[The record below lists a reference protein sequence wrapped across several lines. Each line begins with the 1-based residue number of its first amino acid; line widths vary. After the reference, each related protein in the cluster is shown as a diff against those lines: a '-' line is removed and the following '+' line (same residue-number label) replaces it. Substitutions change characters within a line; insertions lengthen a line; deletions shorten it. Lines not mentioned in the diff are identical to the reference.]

1 MPALHRIE
9 SCAIVA
15 VLLLLP
21 ACSVNV
27 KKGQNGEDKKVD
39 IETPVGNIHVNKD
52 VDVRDT
58 GLDVYPGARPK
69 PKDEGTHND
78 ESANVNLSAGPFSL
92 RVVVMQYESDD
103 PAAKVIS
110 FYRSELKRYGTV
122 LECRTNQHLPQVKMD
137 RSDRDDDGDLLSCDE
152 HGGDNVELKVGTKDN
167 QRIVSVREQGKG
179 SSFALVRVQTRGK
192 DTI

>member
-1 MPALHRIE
+1 MSALHRIE
-9 SCAIVA
+9 SCVVLAA
-15 VLLLLP
+15 LLLLP

-39 IETPVGNIHVNKD
+39 IETPVGGIHVNKD

-69 PKDEGTHND
+69 PRDEDRHND
-78 ESANVNLSAGPFSL
+78 ESANVNISAGPFSL

-103 PAAKVIS
+103 PPAKVIS
-110 FYRSELKRYGTV
+110 YYRTQLKRYGTV
-122 LECRTNQHLPQVKMD
+122 LECRTNQHVPQVKMD
-137 RSDRDDDGDLLSCDE
+137 PSDKDDDEQLLSCDE
-152 HGGDNVELKVGTKDN
+152 HGGDNVELKVGTKQN
-167 QRIVSVREQGKG
+167 QRIVAVREEGKG

>member
-1 MPALHRIE
+1 MSALHRVE

-15 VLLLLP
+15 ILLLLP

-58 GLDVYPGARPK
+58 GLDIYPGSRPK
-69 PKDEGTHND
+69 PKDEENHND
-78 ESANVNLSAGPFSL
+78 ESANVNISAGPFSL

-110 FYRSELKRYGTV
+110 FYRSQLKRYGTV
-122 LECRTNQHLPQVKMD
+122 LECRTNQQVPQVKMD
-137 RSDRDDDGDLLSCDE
+137 HSDRDGDDDLLSCDE
-152 HGGDNVELKVGTKDN
+152 HGGDNVELKVGTKQN
-167 QRIVSVREQGKG
+167 QRIVAVREAGKG